1 MLPRWLTALPRFA
14 RTWRDEIAVVA
25 VGIAYQAVATGAL
38 GVHHERR
45 YEPQEVVVRIAAPA
59 PRAVSAH
66 VPHGMTDF
74 GMPGLTE
81 GQVYTEAPPADVRV
95 KAARLRAVRTA
106 PAPRPALRPEPH
118 VAPLAHVAPLR
129 HVAPVPSVSALAR
142 GIDRVSR
149 GGLRAMIVDG
159 SAAAP
164 RRARVILTNEAG
176 ENIAADIAAGIEI
189 DTVVLPEI
197 RASFEQAKAAMD
209 ETRVR
214 AALQRALAAERALPR
229 AGPGV

>member
-59 PRAVSAH
+59 PRAVGTH
-66 VPHGMTDF
+66 VTHVMTDV
-74 GMPGLTE
+74 GMPVLTE
-81 GQVYTEAPPADVRV
+81 GQVLTETRRADVRV
-95 KAARLRAVRTA
+95 KAARLRAVRSA
-106 PAPRPALRPEPH
+106 PAPRTAQRPEPH
-118 VAPLAHVAPLR
+118 VAPLT
-129 HVAPVPSVSALAR
+129 HVAPVAPISGLSR
-142 GIDRVSR
+142 GIDLVSR
-149 GGLRAMIVDG
+149 AGLRAMIVDG
-159 SAAAP
+159 GAGTS
-164 RRARVILTNEAG
+164 RRARVVLTNEAG

-189 DTVVLPEI
+189 DTAVVLPEI